1 MAKRISRAKKKKITN
16 IVICILVVGLAFG
29 AAFFFSLRAIQSRY
43 EKENQTLK
51 DQYNSVQHM
60 VYVATS
66 DIPAGSAITDQNVTQ
81 TTISTSMDTN
91 LYITEDDIGKLAVVD
106 IATGQAISSNM
117 IGSDILSSLRECQYA
132 MLTLN
137 GNLKVNDFIDIRI
150 MYPNG
155 ENYTVLSKKCVKGL
169 NLESNDIYMW
179 LDESDIMNMSS
190 AIVDVY
196 LHEGTILY
204 TTKYI
209 EDGQSALETNYQPN
223 TDVMTAIANDPNIV
237 DEATQKL
244 NANMREALEARLAVL
259 EKDDQSNKSVDLSNA
274 IASGEQSVTEST
286 DDTADDTTDG
296 TDSGSGGYVTD
307 GSTDGSEPPLYVDDS
322 DNAYTDDSNNM
333 NQDLIGGEEDYGY

>member
-51 DQYNSVQHM
+51 NQYDSVQHM

-66 DIPAGSAITDQNVTQ
+66 DIPAGSALTEQNIAQ
-81 TTISTSMDTN
+81 TAISTSMDTS
-91 LYITEDDIGKLAVVD
+91 LYITEDDIGKIAVVD
-106 IATGQAISSNM
+106 IATGQAINSNM

-132 MLTLN
+132 MITLN
-137 GNLKVNDFIDIRI
+137 GNLKVNDFVDIRI

-155 ENYTVLSKKCVKGL
+155 ENSSVLAKKCVKGL
-169 NLESNDIYMW
+169 NLETNDIYMW

-244 NANMREALEARLAVL
+244 NANMREALEARLAIL

-274 IASGEQSVTEST
+274 IASGQQS
-286 DDTADDTTDG
+286 TTDS
-296 TDSGSGGYVTD
+296 SGDASNESSSETGGYVTD

>member
-51 DQYNSVQHM
+51 NQYDSVQHM

-66 DIPAGSAITDQNVTQ
+66 DIPAGSALTEQNIAQ
-81 TTISTSMDTN
+81 TAISTSMDTS
-91 LYITEDDIGKLAVVD
+91 LYITEDDIGKIAVVD
-106 IATGQAISSNM
+106 IATGQAINSNM

-137 GNLKVNDFIDIRI
+137 GNLKVNDFVDIRI

-169 NLESNDIYMW
+169 NLEANDIYMW

-223 TDVMTAIANDPNIV
+223 TDVMAAIANDPNIV

-244 NANMREALEARLAVL
+244 NANMREALEARLAIL

-274 IASGEQSVTEST
+274 IASGQQS
-286 DDTADDTTDG
+286 TTDS
-296 TDSGSGGYVTD
+296 SGDASNESSSETGGYVTD
-307 GSTDGSEPPLYVDDS
+307 GSTDSSEPPLYVDAS

-333 NQDLIGGEEDYGY
+333 NQDLIEGEEDYGY

>member
-51 DQYNSVQHM
+51 NQYDSVQHM

-66 DIPAGSAITDQNVTQ
+66 DIPAGSALTEQNIAQ
-81 TTISTSMDTN
+81 TAISTSMDTS
-91 LYITEDDIGKLAVVD
+91 LYITEDDIGKIAVVD
-106 IATGQAISSNM
+106 IATGQAINSNM

-132 MLTLN
+132 MITLN
-137 GNLKVNDFIDIRI
+137 GNLKVNDFVDIRI

-155 ENYTVLSKKCVKGL
+155 ENSSVLSKKCVKGL

-244 NANMREALEARLAVL
+244 NANMREALEARLAIL

-274 IASGEQSVTEST
+274 IASGQQS
-286 DDTADDTTDG
+286 TTDS
-296 TDSGSGGYVTD
+296 SGDASNESSSETGGYETD
-307 GSTDGSEPPLYVDDS
+307 GSTDSSEPPLYVDDS

-333 NQDLIGGEEDYGY
+333 NQDLIEGEEDYGY